1 MDEQT
6 IGANIR
12 RLRQAAG
19 LTVTALA
26 RHAQLTKSTLSK
38 VENGQVS
45 SPIATLMRVAEALQV
60 PLAEFFIEEPAAKPF
75 VLTRKGDGTVITRDG
90 SRFGYAY
97 EALALDMR
105 AKLAEPFVLTI
116 CPGDPI
122 GEFCHG
128 GEEFIHMLSGRM
140 EFTVG
145 EHTMILR
152 AGDSLYF
159 DPTKKHTTKV
169 LGSRPAKFVCVFIG
183 NRDASPAYA
192 RATQTR
198 KRTRPKQS

>member
-12 RLRQAAG
+12 RTRQAAG

-26 RHAQLTKSTLSK
+26 ARSQLTKSTLSK
-38 VENGQVS
+38 VEKGQIS
-45 SPIATLMRVAEALQV
+45 SPISTFMRIAEALSV
-60 PLAEFFIEEPAAKPF
+60 PVADFFVEQPAAKPF
-75 VLTRKGDGTVITRDG
+75 VLTRKGDATVITRDG

-105 AKLAEPFVLTI
+105 NKLAEPFVLTI
-116 CPGDPI
+116 CPGDPA
-122 GEFCHG
+122 GEFSHG
-128 GEEFIHMLSGRM
+128 GEEFIYMLSGRM

-145 EHTMILR
+145 EHRMILR

-159 DPTKKHTTKV
+159 DPTNKHTTKV
-169 LGSRPAKFVCVFIG
+169 LGKRPARFVCVFIG
-183 NRDASPAYA
+183 NRP
-192 RATQTR
+192 
-198 KRTRPKQS
+198 